1 MEVTGEGRKAEGRK
15 RREER
20 KMHSAIKILLK
31 KKKYQKKLFDILPL
45 NRKKE
50 QIKLKISVK

>member
-20 KMHSAIKILLK
+20 KMHSAIKTIKILLK
-31 KKKYQKKLFDILPL
+31 KKKY
-45 NRKKE
+45 
-50 QIKLKISVK
+50 